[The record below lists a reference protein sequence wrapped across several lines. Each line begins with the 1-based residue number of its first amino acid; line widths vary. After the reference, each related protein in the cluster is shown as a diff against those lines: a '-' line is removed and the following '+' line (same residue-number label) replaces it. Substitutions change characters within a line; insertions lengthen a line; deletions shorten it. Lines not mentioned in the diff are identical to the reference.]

1 MLYRQCQCEVWPGP
15 GMKHILQGMQ
25 PKWDLERNTDLY
37 KKAERCEEM
46 YSNGRQPKP
55 LSEDSL
61 SAGARMMHTNSLQ
74 RTGSAQGITEGGSHR
89 RA

>member
-1 MLYRQCQCEVWPGP
+1 MNSLAWARNEAHLAGIWKGTQ
-15 GMKHILQGMQ
+15 
-25 PKWDLERNTDLY
+25 WDLERNTDLY